1 VAEPEK
7 QWQRPAEGELVS
19 FDAVIFDLDGTLA
32 DTLEDIADAMNRV
45 LGGRGFPVHDYED
58 YRFLIGKG
66 MRNLVAQALPV
77 QQRSEGVIDDCLT
90 WLLHDYARR
99 CLIKTRLYDG
109 VEELLAGLRA
119 EGVRLAVLSNKV
131 DNLTR
136 RIVEGLTEPRT
147 FTVVMGARAGVSL
160 KPDPAGALAVARR
173 LGVEPEHIAYLGDS
187 ETDTRTAAAA
197 GMQAVGVSW
206 GFRRRDEL
214 LESGARVVID
224 HPLELLALRG

>member
-1 VAEPEK
+1 
-7 QWQRPAEGELVS
+7 VS

-45 LGGRGFPVHDYED
+45 LGGRGFPVHDYSD
-58 YRFLIGKG
+58 YRFLIGNG
-66 MRNLVAQALPV
+66 MRNLVTQALPV
-77 QQRSEGVIDDCLT
+77 QQRTEGVIDDCLT

-99 CLIKTRLYDG
+99 CLVKTHLYEG
-109 VEELLAGLRA
+109 VGELLSGLRA
-119 EGVRLAVLSNKV
+119 DDVRLAVLSNKV

-147 FTVVMGARAGVSL
+147 FTVVMGARPGVPL

-173 LGVEPEHIAYLGDS
+173 LGVGPETIAYLGDS
-187 ETDTRTAAAA
+187 SVDMRTAVAA
-197 GMQAVGVSW
+197 GMQAVGASW
-206 GFRRRDEL
+206 GFRSRDEL
-214 LESGARVVID
+214 LDDGARVVID